1 MELARIAG
9 GIILAATS
17 AILQIPSLD
26 ILTGYI
32 PDFINWGQSASELVK
47 LVYSVCGVIMLISSI
62 KMLKVRRELKEFEL
76 ELKRKNLQDYEDLQ
90 SKLKDD
96 KIG

>member
-1 MELARIAG
+1 MEIARIAG
-9 GIILAATS
+9 SIILAAAS

-26 ILTGYI
+26 SLTNYI
-32 PDFINWGQSASELVK
+32 PEFINWGQSASELVK
-47 LVYSVCGVIMLISSI
+47 FVYSVCGVVMLIYSI
-62 KMLKVRRELKEFEL
+62 KMLKVRWELKEFEL
-76 ELKRKNLQDYEDLQ
+76 ELKRKDLQDYEDLQ